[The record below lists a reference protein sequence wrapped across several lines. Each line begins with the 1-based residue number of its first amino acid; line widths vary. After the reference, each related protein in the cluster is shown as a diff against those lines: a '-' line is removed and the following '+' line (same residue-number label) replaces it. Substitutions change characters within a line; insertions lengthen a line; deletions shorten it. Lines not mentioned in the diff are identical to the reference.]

1 MVQLLDYFMICTKN
15 RMRKA
20 AETLREES
28 GVSSFVATIL
38 LIVIVVALCAA
49 FWTNIN
55 KWFDDTW
62 DIITGKAGGVG
73 V

>member
-1 MVQLLDYFMICTKN
+1 MVQLLDHFIICTKN
-15 RMRKA
+15 RMMKA

-38 LIVIVVALCAA
+38 LIVIVVALCAV

-55 KWFDDTW
+55 GWFTDTW
-62 DIITGKAGGVG
+62 RKITDTADGIGG
-73 V
+73 